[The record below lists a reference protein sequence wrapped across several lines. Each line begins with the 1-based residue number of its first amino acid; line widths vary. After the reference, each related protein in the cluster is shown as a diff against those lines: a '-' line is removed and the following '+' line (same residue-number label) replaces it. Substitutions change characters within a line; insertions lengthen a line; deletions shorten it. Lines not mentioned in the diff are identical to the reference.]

1 MKSCHSTLEIKSSE
15 MVSNPGS
22 PACKTSGLCLWRMMW
37 FHFVCNTLYAMF
49 VFYSGYCCTY
59 CDLHFVGF
67 RHLQTLYFLFAI
79 SFSLDITFPSYC
91 SPLSVS
97 LSSFLPLSLFLSLS
111 LSFSFTLFIYLSLSV
126 SLSLCLSLPAVFL
139 QSLYLLSVMSSFLFI

>member
-1 MKSCHSTLEIKSSE
+1 
-15 MVSNPGS
+15 
-22 PACKTSGLCLWRMMW
+22 
-37 FHFVCNTLYAMF
+37 MF
-49 VFYSGYCCTY
+49 VFYSGYCCT

-97 LSSFLPLSLFLSLS
+97 LSSFLPLSLPFLCLFLSLS
-111 LSFSFTLFIYLSLSV
+111 LSLFISLFLSPFLY
-126 SLSLCLSLPAVFL
+126 VFL
-139 QSLYLLSVMSSFLFI
+139 SQLFSYKVYIYYLWCPLFSSFDVLALSSSSFYSSSNVFSNLQALTFPSSLNKKETIRRKIKI